1 MQRLQI
7 KPTVRSTFQ
16 QQPLKIRITALGL
29 AFILLVSTALGFID
43 AFRTAMAATPAYR
56 QTSQI
61 GSPQTLLAPY
71 YFTTDDQNNFYV
83 ADGDNYVIRK
93 FSPTGDLLL
102 KFGPGDWSDVVGEF
116 GWVSGIDVKSNGEIY
131 VSDGDNYRINVYSP
145 TGTYLRTFGSQGSV
159 NPGEFDYNGHVRFA
173 PNGNLY
179 VADGSRIHVFDSN
192 DTPIGQF
199 GTAGSG
205 PGQLGYIEDIA
216 FDTNGDIYMAD
227 NNNGRITVFDSSWN
241 YLRTIGQYA
250 AYPAANAGDL
260 YSPGGVAVTSDGYV
274 LVTSTNTVKWFDKN
288 TGAYVKRLGL
298 ADASESFAPGI
309 PSGAQD
315 IIVSADGNIHTIEPY
330 ISRVQSFTSDGTYI
344 RQFGDYGTEPG
355 QFWGPLSVDV
365 DQSDNVYIVDSVNH
379 RIQKYDD
386 NRNLLFTF
394 GSEGTGNGQ
403 FRRPRDVAVSP
414 FNGNV
419 YVTEWTSGPQS
430 ARVQIFDQSG
440 NYLGQFGSQGQGDG
454 QFASTTTLAIS
465 PINGNVYVN
474 DDGHNGG
481 GRIEVFSPTGTFLR
495 NWNPILPISDYSGA
509 TGITFDSA
517 GNSYMTAA
525 GSGYIFKFNPSEQL
539 IATLGQRAARDAGD
553 EGYGGYG
560 EIRVASNGMIYVART
575 SDHYIH
581 ILDSQGKRVAKIGSA
596 GDGPN
601 QFEWAQ
607 DLAIDSQNRLY
618 VADDGNSRVSIY
630 TVDASITGPSAPR
643 NVVAAKSNNQ
653 INLNWTAPASSG
665 NGTIREYHIETLMLD
680 THAQWESHTVVPAS
694 QTSLTLSNLPADR
707 YQIRVTARNEA
718 GDGAP
723 SAVSGAVQ
731 LASPLRY
738 EGVHELPPGQGY
750 VAGFGLY
757 SDGSFTIPSRDLST
771 RFQYDTAGVF
781 TARLGSH
788 GTGASQARFFGG
800 ADTDAADNLYVAD
813 RSNNRINKYAKDGSV
828 IGNYT
833 GVTAPVGLSV
843 DRTNGHYYVITGT
856 AIRKYTL
863 AGVFVSVFAPAVTAP
878 RAIDVTP
885 DGTIYVAHQTGGVAE
900 VARYNTAGT
909 KLSAFPISA
918 VYGNSVGSVG
928 VFTNGDVITSDAQ
941 GSTVSVYASDGTLK
955 GTLGYST
962 TPSPFDGGDHFN
974 RFNSPENITVINDI
988 AYVPDSRNGR
998 VNMYSLAPA
1007 ATQTPPSTPQSVAG
1021 DTSVANQMQITWVAP
1036 ADDGGSPVTEYTLEY
1051 KLTSDSNW
1059 IPVTVTSP
1067 TTNHTLTGLA
1077 ADDYDVRISATN
1089 STGISDSSTPLT
1101 LTVNGPGAPIT
1112 APSAPQSVS
1121 VNDTAPGTLTI
1132 NWQAPATD
1140 GGSAVTAY
1148 TLEYKKSDS
1157 PSWTDVTISAPT
1169 TTHTLSNLPAG
1180 TYEVR
1185 LSATNSI
1192 GNSPTTTPTSA
1203 TVSSPVVPPSPSPTT
1218 PPPTGTVV
1226 TPQPSGA
1233 ASSANTTGN
1242 TPSPTPAAPA
1252 DESTGESTQQPSS
1265 EQSVDAVE
1273 QTDPGE
1279 VLITWRPPETG
1290 DPSSYAIEYR
1300 DASIP
1305 ESNTTTPWQQVATVP
1320 GGRQSATISLP
1331 AGDFVVRVAAIF
1343 PGEATSRIILGVAR
1357 ISIPERPAVT
1367 PAQQPA
1373 TIAPA
1378 SSWPLWASICIAL
1391 LTLAAFILIPIF
1403 IWKRKRKQEQ
1413 ARLRQTNLPPRW
1425 QNPNL

>member
-16 QQPLKIRITALGL
+16 QQPLRIRITALGL

-159 NPGEFDYNGHVRFA
+159 NPGEFGYNGHVRFA

-355 QFWGPLSVDV
+355 QFWGPLGLDV
-365 DQSDNVYIVDSVNH
+365 DSTDNVYVVDSVNH
-379 RIQKYDD
+379 RIQKFDKD
-386 NRNLLFTF
+386 GNLLLVF

-403 FRRPRDVAVSP
+403 FRRPRDVAISP
-414 FNGNV
+414 VNGNV
-419 YVTEWTSGPQS
+419 YVYEWTSGPQT
-430 ARVQIFDQSG
+430 ARVQIFDQNGTYIS
-440 NYLGQFGSQGQGDG
+440 QFGSQGQGDG
-454 QFASTTTLAIS
+454 QFASTSTLAINPVS
-465 PINGNVYVN
+465 GNVYVV
-474 DDGHNGG
+474 DDNHTGG
-481 GRIEVFSPTGTFLR
+481 GRIAVFSATGTFLR
-495 NWNPILPISDYSGA
+495 NWNPILPISDYSNPA
-509 TGITFDSA
+509 DITFDAA
-517 GNSYMTAA
+517 GNSYITAS
-525 GSGYIFKFNPSEQL
+525 GTGYILKHDAADQY
-539 IATLGQRAARDAGD
+539 ITTLGKRLFRDAGD
-553 EGYGGYG
+553 YNYGGYG
-560 EIRVASNGMIYVART
+560 SIRVADDGTIYVSSAA
-575 SDHYIH
+575 DHH
-581 ILDSQGKRVAKIGSA
+581 IKILNEQGQLIGKIGSD

-601 QFEWAQ
+601 QFEFPQ
-607 DLAIDSQNRLY
+607 DLAIDSSNRLLIT
-618 VADDGNSRVSIY
+618 DDGNSRVNIY
-630 TVDASITGPSAPR
+630 TIDSSISTPSSPR
-643 NVVAAKSNNQ
+643 NPTAIKTSNT
-653 INLNWTAPASSG
+653 INLSWTAPASNG
-665 NGTIREYHIETLMLD
+665 NGTIREYRVEYSMLD
-680 THAQWESHTVVPAS
+680 THSQWETYAVVPAA
-694 QTSLTLSNLPADR
+694 QTSLALSNMPADR
-707 YQIRVTARNEA
+707 YQIRITALNEA
-718 GDGAP
+718 GPGP
-723 SAVSGAVQ
+723 SAVVGGSIT
-731 LASPLRY
+731 LSSPLKY
-738 EGVHELPPGQGY
+738 EKTHELPPLQGS
-750 VAGFGLY
+750 VAGFGIY
-757 SDGSFTIPSRDLST
+757 ADGSFTIPSRDLST
-771 RFQYDTAGVF
+771 RFQYDTTGTF
-781 TARLGSH
+781 TTRLGSH
-788 GTGASQARFFGG
+788 GTGVSQARFYGG
-800 ADTDAADNLYVAD
+800 ADTDGSDNLYVAD
-813 RSNNRINKYAKDGSV
+813 RSNNRVNKHAKDGSV
-828 IGNYT
+828 IGNYAA
-833 GVTAPVGLSV
+833 GGSPVGLSV
-843 DRTNGHYYVITGT
+843 DRTNGFYYVVIGN
-856 AIRKYTL
+856 AVRKYTL
-863 AGVFVSVFAPAVTAP
+863 AGVFVQAFAPAITTP
-878 RAIDVTP
+878 RAIDIAS
-885 DGTIYVAHQTGGVAE
+885 DGSIYIAHQTGGVAE
-900 VARYNTAGT
+900 VAKYNSAGT
-909 KLSAFPISA
+909 KLSAFPVAASTTWSLAGLA
-918 VYGNSVGSVG
+918 VFDSGEI
-928 VFTNGDVITSDAQ
+928 ITSDNNN
-941 GSTVSVYASDGTLK
+941 STVSIYASDGTLR

-962 TPSPFDGGDHFN
+962 TQNSLEGGDYFN
-974 RFNSPENITVINDI
+974 RFNSPENITI
-988 AYVPDSRNGR
+988 ANNLLYIPDGRHGR
-998 VNMYSLAPA
+998 VQVYSLAPA
-1007 ATQTPPSTPQSVAG
+1007 ATQTTPSVPQSIAG
-1021 DTSVANQMQITWVAP
+1021 DTTTPNQATISWAAP
-1036 ADDGGSPVTEYTLEY
+1036 ADDGGSAVTEYTLEY
-1051 KLTSDSNW
+1051 KPTSDSNW

-1067 TTNHTLTGLA
+1067 TANHTLTGLA
-1077 ADDYDVRISATN
+1077 AGDYDVRVSATN
-1089 STGISDSSTPLT
+1089 STGTSDNSTPLT
-1101 LTVNGPGAPIT
+1101 LTVNGPGVPIA
-1112 APSAPQSVS
+1112 APSAPQAVS
-1121 VNDTAPGTLTI
+1121 VNDTAPGTLTV

-1140 GGSAVTAY
+1140 GGSPVTAY

-1157 PSWTDVTISAPT
+1157 PSWTDFTISAPT
-1169 TTHTLSNLPAG
+1169 TTHTFSNLPAG

-1203 TVSSPVVPPSPSPTT
+1203 TVTSPVVPPSPSPTT

-1242 TPSPTPAAPA
+1242 TPSPTPTAPA

-1343 PGEATSRIILGVAR
+1343 PGETSSRIILGVAR

-1367 PAQQPA
+1367 SAQQPA
-1373 TIAPA
+1373 TIAPV